1 MNSIAKVLVVL
12 LSVIVLTSAMIFA
25 IHYFG
30 IEFGGIIQPK
40 GEISF
45 GMSSHLGW
53 VLTFAFF
60 VLYLV
65 VLLIRRVYYKLT
77 GRI

>member
-1 MNSIAKVLVVL
+1 MDNIAKVLVTL
-12 LSVIVLTSAMIFA
+12 LSVIVLTSAIIFG

-40 GEISF
+40 GEVSF

-53 VLTFAFF
+53 VLTLIFF

-65 VLLIRRVYYKLT
+65 LLIIRRVYYRFT
-77 GRI
+77 GRL